1 MARAIGAFTLL
12 EFPRMRTLLIASV
25 AVAALVP
32 LSARAQDAAPAP
44 APAGPGQPA
53 TDAPTEIVVTGTHTR
68 SDDILGNVDVLAG
81 DALTRDVRA
90 TIGET
95 LAKQPGV
102 STSGSGP
109 NVARPVLRGLSGE
122 RLLILTDGIGS
133 LDVSASSS
141 DHAVAIDPLTAQS
154 IEVLHGPAALL
165 YGSSAIGGVVNVVDS
180 RIPRREP
187 DGPIS
192 LQALAGYATAADEV
206 LTNAGIDVP
215 LGGHFV
221 AHADAS
227 YTHNDD
233 LHIGGYVLAK
243 PLREEAAASADPAIQ
258 ALADLKDVLPNS
270 DGRTFDVAGS
280 LAWVNGG
287 SNLGFSV
294 SRHTANY
301 GVPIRYSLDPA
312 IEAEVTHI
320 DVHQMRYDG
329 RAEIALDG
337 PFSQLKLRGA
347 YADYHHDEVEE
358 DGSIGSSVFSKGGEV
373 RADLVQRDR
382 GGWGGQ
388 SGVQYLDINQHIDG
402 DEQYLPPTR
411 NETLGLFTVQ
421 HWHDGPLKIE
431 AGGRFEHSD
440 LSADASAVVG
450 NPDLKRDFST
460 FSASLGGSYEVMPGW
475 RFGLNAARTMRA
487 PSADELFADGP
498 HGGNASF
505 ELGDPNFSPEKSV
518 GFEATVSH
526 SGGGFNLT
534 ATAYASHF
542 SNFLYQVP
550 TGEVRDDLPVYAS
563 REGSANYTGFE
574 VDADVNIGEAAGVKW
589 GVEAQADATRVR
601 IRNFGPAPLIPPL
614 RLKGALAGTR
624 GPVTG
629 RIELEHDFA
638 QTSTAPLELPTNGF
652 TLVNASLDWRPFAD
666 RPDLTLSLAANN
678 LFDVDARRSTS
689 LLKDYAPLAGRDV
702 RLTLN
707 LKV

>member
-1 MARAIGAFTLL
+1 MRSLLLAGATAF
-12 EFPRMRTLLIASV
+12 
-25 AVAALVP
+25 ALV
-32 LSARAQDAAPAP
+32 SHVAHAQDAAATAP
-44 APAGPGQPA
+44 AAAPA
-53 TDAPTEIVVTGTHTR
+53 DAAASAEIVVTGTHTR
-68 SDDILGNVDVLAG
+68 SDDILGKVDVLGG
-81 DALTRDVRA
+81 DSLARNVRP

-95 LAKQPGV
+95 LARQPGV

-165 YGSSAIGGVVNVVDS
+165 YGSSAIGGVVNVIDS

-187 DGPIS
+187 DGAVS
-192 LQALAGYATAADEV
+192 VQALAGFATAADEV
-206 LTNAGIDVP
+206 LANSEIDVP
-215 LGGHFV
+215 LGGNFV

-233 LHIGGYVLAK
+233 LHIGGHVLSQ
-243 PLREEAAASADPAIQ
+243 PLRQEAAASADPAIP
-258 ALADLKDVLPNS
+258 ALADLKGVLPNS
-270 DGRTFDVAGS
+270 DGRTFDVAGA
-280 LAWVNGG
+280 LAWIDGG
-287 SNLGFSV
+287 SNVGFSV

-347 YADYHHDEVEE
+347 YADYHHDEIDE
-358 DGSIGSSVFSKGGEV
+358 DGTIGSSVFSRGGEL
-373 RADLVQRDR
+373 RADLVQRDN

-388 SGVQYLDINQHIDG
+388 SGVQYLDVKQHIDG
-402 DEQYLPPTR
+402 DEQYLPPTANR
-411 NETLGLFTVQ
+411 TLGLFTVQ
-421 HWHDGPLKIE
+421 HWHDGPLKLE
-431 AGGRFEHSD
+431 AGGRFERSD

-450 NPDLKRDFST
+450 NPARERRFST

-475 RFGLNAARTMRA
+475 RFGLNAARSVRA

-505 ELGDPNFSPEKSV
+505 ELGDPDLSAEKSV

-534 ATAYASHF
+534 ATAYGSHF
-542 SNFLYQVP
+542 SNFLYQAP
-550 TGEVRDDLPVYAS
+550 TGEVRDDLPVYAARQGRAS
-563 REGSANYTGFE
+563 YTGFE
-574 VDADVNIGEAAGVKW
+574 VDADVNLGEAAGVRW
-589 GVEAQADATRVR
+589 GVEGQADATRVR

-614 RLKGALAGTR
+614 RLKGALAGSR
-624 GPVTG
+624 GPVSG
-629 RIELEHDFA
+629 RVEVEHDF
-638 QTSTAPLELPTNGF
+638 THRSTAPNELPTGGF
-652 TLVNASLDWRPFAD
+652 TLVNASVDWHPFAD
-666 RPDLTLSLAANN
+666 RPDLTLSLAGDN

>member
-1 MARAIGAFTLL
+1 
-12 EFPRMRTLLIASV
+12 MRSLLITGV
-25 AVAALVP
+25 AAAALVP
-32 LSARAQDAAPAP
+32 HMASAQDASAPPATAP
-44 APAGPGQPA
+44 QPA
-53 TDAPTEIVVTGTHTR
+53 TNGPAGGEIVVTGSHTR
-68 SDDILGNVDVLAG
+68 SDDILGNVNVLAG
-81 DALTRDVRA
+81 DSLVRDVRP

-109 NVARPVLRGLSGE
+109 NVARPVLRGLSGD

-141 DHAVAIDPLTAQS
+141 DHAVAIDPLTAES

-165 YGSSAIGGVVNVVDS
+165 YGSSAVGGVVNVIDS

-187 DGPIS
+187 DGPAA
-192 LQALAGYATAADEV
+192 LQALAGYATAANEV
-206 LTNAGIDVP
+206 LTNGEVDVP

-233 LHIGGYVLAK
+233 LHTGGFILSK
-243 PLREEAAASADPAIQ
+243 PLREQAAASADPAIR
-258 ALADLKDVLPNS
+258 ALAGLKDVLPNS
-270 DGRTFDVAGS
+270 DGRTFNVAGA

-287 SNLGFSV
+287 SNAGFSV
-294 SRHTANY
+294 SRHSANY

-312 IEAEVTHI
+312 IAAEATHI
-320 DVHQMRYDG
+320 DVHQTRYDG
-329 RAEIALDG
+329 RAEIALPG
-337 PFSQLKLRGA
+337 PFSQVKLRGA
-347 YADYHHDEVEE
+347 WSDYHHDEVDD

-388 SGVQYLDINQHIDG
+388 SGLQYLDVKQHIDG
-402 DEQYLPPTR
+402 DEQYLPPAR
-411 NETLGLFTVQ
+411 NRTLGLFTVQ
-421 HWHDGPLKIE
+421 HWHSGPLKIE
-431 AGGRFEHSD
+431 AGGRFERSD
-440 LSADASAVVG
+440 LTADASAVVG
-450 NPDLKRDFST
+450 NPALERKFST

-475 RFGLNAARTMRA
+475 RFGLNAARSMRA
-487 PSADELFADGP
+487 PSAEELFANGP

-505 ELGDPNFSPEKSV
+505 ELGDPNLSAERSL

-526 SGGGFNLT
+526 GGGGFNLT
-534 ATAYASHF
+534 ATAYGSHF

-550 TGEVRDDLPVYAS
+550 TGEVRDDLPVYAF
-563 REGSANYTGFE
+563 RQGRANYTGFE
-574 VDADVNIGEAAGVKW
+574 IDADVNLGKAAGVKW
-589 GVEAQADATRVR
+589 GVEGQADATRVR
-601 IRNFGPAPLIPPL
+601 IKGIGPAPLIPPL
-614 RLKGALAGTR
+614 RLKGALAGSR

-629 RIELEHDFA
+629 RVEVEHDFA
-638 QTSTAPLELPTNGF
+638 HDSVAPNELPTAGF
-652 TLVNASLDWRPFAD
+652 TLVNASLDWHPFAD
-666 RPDLTLSLAANN
+666 RPDLTLSLAGNN

-702 RLTLN
+702 RLTLS